1 MSGKARVVGWLP
13 TSISKKFAIYFAV
26 LLAIVI
32 ASGMIVARSL
42 ERLDGTGTQIDLSG
56 SLRYLT
62 RNIQVN
68 AQHYATLGMRADLA
82 ELEDNTAKFRS
93 HFGLLRSGGTH
104 LGREMPPLPPEG
116 QSAL

>member
-1 MSGKARVVGWLP
+1 MSGKAWVVGWLP
-13 TSISKKFAIYFAV
+13 TSNSKKFAIYFAV

-62 RNIQVN
+62 RNIPTYPLFPAPKLQ
-68 AQHYATLGMRADLA
+68 A
-82 ELEDNTAKFRS
+82 ENRTARCGG
-93 HFGLLRSGGTH
+93 GL
-104 LGREMPPLPPEG
+104 P
-116 QSAL
+116 